1 MVESANES
9 ECLSEMFLLQGFDG
23 VSIPVTFTMLVPE
36 MHIVSG
42 SFIDRLSKPIQ
53 TSFGYTIAK

>member
-1 MVESANES
+1 M
-9 ECLSEMFLLQGFDG
+9 LLLQYFDG

>member
-23 VSIPVTFTMLVPE
+23 VSIPVTFTISYSREKSLGFFY
-36 MHIVSG
+36 I
-42 SFIDRLSKPIQ
+42 L
-53 TSFGYTIAK
+53 

>member
-1 MVESANES
+1 M
-9 ECLSEMFLLQGFDG
+9 LLLKCFDG
-23 VSIPVTFTMLVPE
+23 VSIPDTFTMLVPE